1 MISLGLIGYP
11 LSHSLSPRLHAAAF
25 QALSMEGEYRLY
37 PIPPTDKDALSQ
49 LVGRLRAGELDGLNV
64 TIPHKQAILPLLDEL
79 SASARAIGAVNTLV
93 MKDGKLIGDNTDAP
107 GFLADLQRSFPAGFQ
122 SRHALILGAGGAA
135 RAVTA
140 GLLSEGWG
148 LTLAVRRDDLAQA
161 ARLKSEMESAW
172 RGQIQSVVRLE
183 QEGLEPCLDSL
194 GLIVNT
200 TPLGMF
206 PEVIETPWP
215 SGVRFPTGTA
225 VYDVVY
231 NPRETAFLQQARQ
244 AGLTVASGIGML
256 VEQAALSFE
265 IWTGS
270 RPPREVLFSAV
281 EVL

>member
-1 MISLGLIGYP
+1 MISLGLTGYP

-25 QALSMEGEYRLY
+25 QALSLEGEYRLY
-37 PIPPTDKDALSQ
+37 PIPPADKDALSQ
-49 LVGRLRAGELDGLNV
+49 LVNRLGLGELDGLNV
-64 TIPHKQAILPLLDEL
+64 TIPHKQAILPLVDEL

-93 MKDGKLIGDNTDAP
+93 MRGGRLIGENTDAP
-107 GFLADLQRSFPAGFQ
+107 GFLADLRRSFPAGFQ
-122 SRHALILGAGGAA
+122 SRQALVLGAGGAA

-161 ARLKSEMESAW
+161 ERLKSDMGPACQ
-172 RGQIQSVVRLE
+172 GQFHGVVRLE
-183 QEGLEPCLDSL
+183 PEALRPCLESL

-206 PEVIETPWP
+206 PEVVETPWP
-215 SGVRFPTGTA
+215 SGAPFPAGAA

-231 NPRETAFLQQARQ
+231 NPRETAFIQQARQ
-244 AGLTVASGIGML
+244 AGLPAASGIGML

-265 IWTGS
+265 IWTGV
-270 RPPREVLFSAV
+270 RPPREVMFSAV